1 MKDKTNE
8 ELIKTLIKIFDLEK
22 KTKEDLQ
29 RLEEC
34 KDKIMNELWNRI
46 PVIGGRTK

>member
-8 ELIKTLIKIFDLEK
+8 ELIKTLVRLYDLEK
-22 KTKEDLQ
+22 KTKEDLT
-29 RLEEC
+29 RIEEC
-34 KDKIMNELWNRI
+34 KNKIMEELWNRI